1 MIVCCG
7 ALIILLEERKHNI
20 LVGSLTFSFSQDIL
34 VPQKLDNMSSNWCT
48 KNRLSQSKSSLCTT
62 YQIYIEA
69 IFFSQNYSYTVPF
82 DGHRLTEQKRISPF
96 DDHNFIRIE
105 TENVL

>member
-1 MIVCCG
+1 MYEKSIVTIKEFFMYN
-7 ALIILLEERKHNI
+7 LPNI
-20 LVGSLTFSFSQDIL
+20 YR
-34 VPQKLDNMSSNWCT
+34 SN
-48 KNRLSQSKSSLCTT
+48 
-62 YQIYIEA
+62 
-69 IFFSQNYSYTVPF
+69 FFSQNYSYTVPF